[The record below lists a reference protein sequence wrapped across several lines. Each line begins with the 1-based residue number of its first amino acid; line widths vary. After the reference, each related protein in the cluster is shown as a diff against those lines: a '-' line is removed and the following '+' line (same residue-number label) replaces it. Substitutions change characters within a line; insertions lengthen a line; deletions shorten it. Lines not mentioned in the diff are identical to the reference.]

1 MGLEMADLV
10 DVVLAIFR
18 DELAIEVPG
27 TDVDLIEI
35 GLLDSLGLVTLVV
48 EIEERCGVS
57 IPFETLDVDDFR
69 TVRSI
74 VRLVQAEQG
83 MPAESGP

>member
-1 MGLEMADLV
+1 MMDLTG
-10 DVVLAIFR
+10 VVVAIFSE
-18 DELAIEVPG
+18 ELAIEVPG
-27 TDVDLIEI
+27 PDVDVIES

-48 EIEERCGVS
+48 ELERRCNVT

-74 VRLVQAEQG
+74 AGLIEGQQRSA
-83 MPAESGP
+83 